1 MKLTLSFLT
10 TIFTFLLPIKALI
23 LLVIGFVILDTI
35 SGVYA
40 TIKIKGK
47 KSFRSGILF
56 NIVPKTFLY
65 SSTIILSFLIDKFI
79 LGGSLMGIQYLLS
92 KGISV
97 LWIYIEVKSI
107 DENSQKLGYRPFL
120 ELIKEL
126 FTKLKGVKKDI
137 NEICDK

>member
-1 MKLTLSFLT
+1 MKLILSFLT
-10 TIFTFLLPIKALI
+10 TILTFLLPIKALI

-35 SGVYA
+35 SGIYS
-40 TIKIKGK
+40 TIKTKGK
-47 KSFRSGILF
+47 KSFRSGLLF

-79 LGGSLMGIQYLLS
+79 LGGSLMGVQYLLS

-107 DENSQKLGYRPFL
+107 DENFQKLGYRPFL
-120 ELIKEL
+120 ELVKEL